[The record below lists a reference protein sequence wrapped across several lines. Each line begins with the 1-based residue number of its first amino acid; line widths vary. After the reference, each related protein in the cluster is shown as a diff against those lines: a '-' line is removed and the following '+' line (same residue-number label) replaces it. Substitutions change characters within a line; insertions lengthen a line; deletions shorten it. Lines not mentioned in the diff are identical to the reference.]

1 MQTSMLLMCTCALQR
16 GPCWRLVAANCSEA
30 TLDVASWLSSLAARL
45 LAFQCRRVPVNGADQ
60 CGAVH
65 GSCGYKCCGAAHLAA
80 HLSLQELQINVKALA
95 EGLRALVER
104 GMSKP
109 AGQSRSAQGFSKYS
123 KAVTPPPLGMF

>member
-1 MQTSMLLMCTCALQR
+1 MRPAGCLPLTASTLAHH
-16 GPCWRLVAANCSEA
+16 WRHVP
-30 TLDVASWLSSLAARL
+30 AR
-45 LAFQCRRVPVNGADQ
+45 GADQ

-65 GSCGYKCCGAAHLAA
+65 GSLDEENSGGAHPDA

-109 AGQSRSAQGFSKYS
+109 AGQSRSAQGFGND
-123 KAVTPPPLGMF
+123 LRL